1 MKRFVAF
8 FSSPTAFNMQSCN
21 LLNSYDDMETAMAE
35 MENIHKCKYT
45 NDFKWQ
51 KETGFIFDLKE
62 NKYSKKDGS
71 NWKDL
76 GEIPDAYRQIINRT

>member
-21 LLNSYDDMETAMAE
+21 LLNSYDDMSTAMSE
-35 MENIHKCKYT
+35 MLDVHSNKYP

-51 KETGFIFDLKE
+51 KESGFIFDLKE
-62 NKYSKKDGS
+62 NKYSKKEDS
-71 NWKDL
+71 IWQDY
-76 GEIPDAYRQIINRT
+76 GEIPDAYHEIIKIT